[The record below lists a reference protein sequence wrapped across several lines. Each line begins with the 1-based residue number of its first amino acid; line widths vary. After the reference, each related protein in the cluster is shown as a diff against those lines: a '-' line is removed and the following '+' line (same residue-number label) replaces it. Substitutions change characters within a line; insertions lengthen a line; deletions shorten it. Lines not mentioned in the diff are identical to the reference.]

1 MSTDG
6 KSIAGWMQGPGFN
19 ERLKFER
26 LGRAPAVKTSPE
38 TVPAPAAVAATP
50 AALAPASAAES
61 SALLSRALE
70 KLAGTRRL
78 LQKYTCIETIE
89 RSYYSEPAKKMG
101 TDVMTTAPQSS
112 CIGREFSQN
121 GELILNVEDRLR
133 LEVAVAD
140 GKEIDSWASAD
151 RFDSRS
157 IHDVVATGPTSTGA
171 FGTALVDIFEN
182 PGAHYTSLGKKNE
195 GAREIFAYAFEVP
208 VDASNYRVK
217 LVNGWKKTAYHGW
230 FEIDAATAEL
240 TGVVSETADLPADAQ
255 ACRYR
260 TATDYHYVP
269 IGDGQYLI
277 PVKSTLD
284 ALFPN
289 TGESHSSIAFSDC
302 HEYGAESSLVL
313 EGDVRLAAADTAP
326 KAALPLPPGLSL
338 TVALLNPIDTR
349 TTAAGD
355 SVSAKVTKAVRAPG
369 SDEILVAA
377 GAVAHGRI
385 LQMRHEIASGQFLIS
400 IHFDTLEQNGAVA
413 PLAVRSDRE
422 LKAEQAQTKN
432 RFASRGTEFGLPL
445 AGPAGETG
453 SWFTL
458 PAADGRATLAA
469 GYESKWITVAQ

>member
-1 MSTDG
+1 
-6 KSIAGWMQGPGFN
+6 
-19 ERLKFER
+19 
-26 LGRAPAVKTSPE
+26 
-38 TVPAPAAVAATP
+38 
-50 AALAPASAAES
+50 
-61 SALLSRALE
+61 
-70 KLAGTRRL
+70 
-78 LQKYTCIETIE
+78 
-89 RSYYSEPAKKMG
+89 
-101 TDVMTTAPQSS
+101 
-112 CIGREFSQN
+112 
-121 GELILNVEDRLR
+121 
-133 LEVAVAD
+133 
-140 GKEIDSWASAD
+140 
-151 RFDSRS
+151 
-157 IHDVVATGPTSTGA
+157 
-171 FGTALVDIFEN
+171 
-182 PGAHYTSLGKKNE
+182 
-195 GAREIFAYAFEVP
+195 
-208 VDASNYRVK
+208 
-217 LVNGWKKTAYHGW
+217 
-230 FEIDAATAEL
+230 L

-458 PAADGRATLAA
+458 TAADGRATLAA